1 MDLKMVS
8 NMVSKMAA
16 FPLCIWAKNEK
27 NGGKMG
33 LGLGLEHK
41 NIFFWFN
48 IPILVGRS
56 AKTT

>member
-27 NGGKMG
+27 MEQKWG
-33 LGLGLEHK
+33 
-41 NIFFWFN
+41 
-48 IPILVGRS
+48 
-56 AKTT
+56 